1 MGKQDSVTEFSQKIS
16 IVLNWKESLFQACT
30 TKICL
35 YILAL
40 RAKALRLR
48 STNALKIPCELHEV
62 DLDSL

>member
-16 IVLNWKESLFQACT
+16 IVLNWKESLFQAST
-30 TKICL
+30 TDICL

-40 RAKALRLR
+40 RA
-48 STNALKIPCELHEV
+48 NALKIPCELHEV